1 MVMANGDQALAAE
14 PGFHDDAPQSGGSGM
29 MSIHRLLDHRSEL
42 LEQQSKNGLA
52 LAVIPAAVLGGVME
66 DGAGGAALEA
76 TAGPVVEVMGG
87 EFHGQGE
94 GGRCAGRGVEPLIQ
108 GGLQIADAFFF
119 RAIVAG
125 KVRWIV
131 EGQHAEAGEHG
142 IHGVVIKGG
151 AVIAFEEQRR
161 AVLAEEFFQ
170 VGGDLAAVEAIGDEG
185 RKAVA

>member
-76 TAGPVVEVMGG
+76 TAGPVVEAMGG
-87 EFHGQGE
+87 EFHTPCPDARPKQIYSSPQIFF
-94 GGRCAGRGVEPLIQ
+94 RCAMLRVTESSGTL
-108 GGLQIADAFFF
+108 GLNSNTLMCSGFT
-119 RAIVAG
+119 
-125 KVRWIV
+125 
-131 EGQHAEAGEHG
+131 
-142 IHGVVIKGG
+142 
-151 AVIAFEEQRR
+151 
-161 AVLAEEFFQ
+161 
-170 VGGDLAAVEAIGDEG
+170 
-185 RKAVA
+185 